1 MSKKEQQI
9 KLKYSKLLRIFFN
22 SISVIIVVALLVWG
36 LVYYFHL
43 NDNSYTEDAQVEA
56 YISPVN
62 TRIVGYIKE
71 IRFDEHQQVKKGDTL
86 IVIDDQEYQIQAA
99 QALATLK
106 NAEAGKTVV
115 GADIGLSVN
124 STSISDANIAEAKAR
139 LDNQYTNLQRYE
151 NLLKA
156 DVIPQYQ
163 FDEVKTEYEAI
174 QARYESLVRQRQ
186 STTLN
191 TRAISEK
198 LNVSDADIMRAKA
211 SLDMAKLNISY
222 CYITAPFDGI
232 MGRRKISIGQLLQ
245 TGQTLGTIVQGSQ
258 RWVTA
263 NFTESQI
270 EKIKVGDLMSIKVD
284 ALKGKVFEGK
294 VESLSGA
301 TGSRYSAVP
310 VDNSTGNFVKV
321 QQRIPVRIVFTDA
334 NNNNEG
340 LDKITAGMNVEVTKK

>member
-1 MSKKEQQI
+1 MLKQENKKTQR
-9 KLKYSKLLRIFFN
+9 LSRIFFN
-22 SISVIIVVALLVWG
+22 SISVILIVALLIWG
-36 LVYYFHL
+36 LLYYFHL

-62 TRIVGYIKE
+62 TRISGYIKE
-71 IRFDEHQQVKKGDTL
+71 IRFDENQYVKKGDT
-86 IVIDDQEYQIQAA
+86 IIIIDDKEYKIQVE

-106 NAEAGKTVV
+106 NAQAGKTVV
-115 GADIGLSVN
+115 GADIGLSAN
-124 STSISDANIAEAKAR
+124 STFISDANIAEAKAR
-139 LDNQYTNLQRYE
+139 LDNQSTNMKRYE

-163 FDEVKTEYEAI
+163 YDEVKTEYEAVK
-174 QARYESLVRQRQ
+174 ARYESLIRQRQ
-186 STTLN
+186 STTLS
-191 TRAISEK
+191 TKAVSEK

-211 SLDMAKLNISY
+211 SLELAKLNISY

-232 MGRRKISIGQLLQ
+232 MGRRKISVGQLLQ
-245 TGQTLGTIVQGSQ
+245 VGQPLATIVEGNQK
-258 RWVTA
+258 WVTA

-270 EKIKVGDLMSIKVD
+270 GKIKVGDVMSIKVD
-284 ALKGKVFEGK
+284 ALKGKVFEGR

-321 QQRIPVRIVFTDA
+321 QQRIPVRIIFTKEHNSKQDLA
-334 NNNNEG
+334 N
-340 LDKITAGMNVEVTKK
+340 IRAGMNVEVTKKN